1 MIAGRTEEQAIP
13 TNARSEVLEKVMLN
27 FRFTLVIIRE
37 NFLVSQIIDWLALLG
52 LLKFY
57 LQILQVVA
65 WLESHDEEREEMT
78 EEDRRFFEV
87 SHSYY
92 ILDI

>member
-1 MIAGRTEEQAIP
+1 MFVQLQSTCTEEKRFTVPDEVARRSVTLNNMLNHCSRTEDNVITIP
-13 TNARSEVLEKVMLN
+13 SRSEVLE
-27 FRFTLVIIRE
+27 
-37 NFLVSQIIDWLALLG
+37 
-52 LLKFY
+52 
-57 LQILQVVA
+57 QVVA